1 MTINTLLTLYFPMM
15 VKIYYLIYVG
25 GHGRFGREQVP
36 ECWIPSVHLRTISRW
51 VGQTRVLGHWKQN
64 LLGQC
69 PMDDSDSKAL
79 VRLNSLSIL
88 TLIIKICCQMLQF
101 CVKTV
106 QWRVFSPDK
115 LLHCILFQVLILIY
129 LTFCWFIVTSTR
141 VQRLWRISR
150 KF

>member
-1 MTINTLLTLYFPMM
+1 MYIMKFQDFWEKIKWNLNSHHLLIEVTINTLLTLYFPMM

-79 VRLNSLSIL
+79 VRLNSWSIL

-101 CVKTV
+101 CVK
-106 QWRVFSPDK
+106 QYNEDIFP
-115 LLHCILFQVLILIY
+115 LHCILF
-129 LTFCWFIVTSTR
+129 
-141 VQRLWRISR
+141 
-150 KF
+150 